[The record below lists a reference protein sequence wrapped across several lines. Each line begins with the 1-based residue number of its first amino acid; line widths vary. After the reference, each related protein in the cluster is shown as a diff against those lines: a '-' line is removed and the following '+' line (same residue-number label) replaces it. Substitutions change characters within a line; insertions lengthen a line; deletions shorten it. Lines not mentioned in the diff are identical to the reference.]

1 MTLVHSSRKKP
12 ELLSPAGNIES
23 FFSAAENGADAV
35 YLGLDCFSAR
45 ANARNFTLDDASM
58 AIAHAHKQSMKVY
71 VALNTLI
78 KAAEMERVAEYLVAL
93 EELQPDALI
102 IQDMGVLRLIQSR
115 PFSFRLHA
123 STQMAIHNLAGVKQ
137 LEKQGFKRVV
147 LARELSI
154 QEIRHIAQNTP
165 LEIEVFVHGALCYSY
180 SGLCFFSSML
190 GGRSGN
196 RGQCAQPCRMR
207 YTHPS
212 GKEGYLFSMKDLL
225 ALPHTDAL
233 MEAGVRSFKIEGRM
247 KSPEYVAVATHVY
260 RQAIDGTLEDYNE
273 AARLLKT
280 VFSRETT
287 HSYLKSDATSRQ
299 GHGAATG
306 DNSRKPADTVNLA
319 YPANTGCRVGEIV
332 RSERGFVAV
341 RADTEIGV
349 RDLLQVFETGF
360 ASPALLP
367 VKNIKVN
374 GKWVFGI
381 KAGETAMVESH
392 QQFQP
397 GSRLHLLYSQKTREL
412 FTPKIPKKQERT
424 RLPVSLEITVRP
436 NDIEVV
442 GMVRGFPFAI
452 HYPVQLEKGIAR
464 TIDEASLQACFSR
477 LGETP
482 FGLLDIRAHIAEGL
496 FIPLG
501 QLNEIRRDY
510 FQKLSEAWMLERVR
524 RGDAV
529 KKWIKEDFAAT
540 AARIVPVNPRSREC
554 QSQAGSPTFHPDSG
568 TPPEDRYFA
577 PGLKLSVKID
587 TLEYLRCL
595 PLERLDKVYLTLSPA
610 IAALLQENNDVLVEA
625 LRKNKEQIV
634 FSVPAILRDGGCGLE
649 TYVVFKKIVRALI
662 GDGFRQFQAANPGAV
677 ELFENS
683 GAQLYADYPLYCLNP
698 LSANALLNRGFCRYT
713 LSPED
718 GKANMLSL
726 LGRHA
731 EVIVYQDTPLFLSDA
746 CVWAQIK
753 GDCPGWSRCGF
764 KQSIIKNEHGDRF
777 IVINEACKTLVLGEK
792 PYSIIHR
799 IPELM
804 RFGQTNFRMDLCHK
818 AYSPEVINRL
828 LLHIQN
834 ATKVEN
840 ATMGNYE
847 RGLL

>member
-1 MTLVHSSRKKP
+1 MTLARSSHKKP
-12 ELLSPAGNIES
+12 ELLSPAGNVES
-23 FFSAAENGADAV
+23 FFAAAENGADAV

-45 ANARNFTLDDASM
+45 ANAHNFTLDDASM
-58 AIAHAHKQSMKVY
+58 AIAHARKQSMKVY

-102 IQDMGVLRLIQSR
+102 IQDLGVLRLIQSR
-115 PFSFRLHA
+115 PFPFRLHA

-137 LEKQGFKRVV
+137 LEKMGFKRVV
-147 LARELSI
+147 LARELSL
-154 QEIRHIAQNTP
+154 QEIRHITQNTP

-196 RGQCAQPCRMR
+196 RGQCAQPCRMC
-207 YTHPS
+207 YTHQS
-212 GKEGYLFSMKDLL
+212 GKAGYLFSMKDLL

-233 MEAGVRSFKIEGRM
+233 MDAGVQSFKIEGRM

-260 RQAIDGTLEDYNE
+260 RQAIDGKLENYDE

-287 HSYLKSDATSRQ
+287 HSYLKSNVARQ
-299 GHGAATG
+299 DHGTATG
-306 DNSRKPADTVNLA
+306 GSRKPTDTVNLA
-319 YPANTGCRVGEIV
+319 YPANTGCCVGEIV
-332 RSERGFVAV
+332 RSERGFVTV
-341 RADTEIGV
+341 RADAEIGV
-349 RDLLQVFETGF
+349 RDLLQVFENSV

-367 VKNIKVN
+367 VKNVKVN
-374 GKWVFGI
+374 GKRVFGI
-381 KAGETAMVESH
+381 KAGDTATVESH

-412 FTPKIPKKQERT
+412 FTPKIPKKQERAK
-424 RLPVSLEITVRP
+424 LPVNLEIAVSP
-436 NDIEVV
+436 NGIEVV
-442 GMVRGFPFAI
+442 GVVRGFPFTV
-452 HYPVQLEKGIAR
+452 HYPVQLEKGISR

-482 FGLLDIRAHIAEGL
+482 FELLDIRAHIAVGL

-510 FQKLSEAWMLERVR
+510 FQKLSEAWKLERMR
-524 RGDAV
+524 KGDDV
-529 KKWIKEDFAAT
+529 KKWIKQEFTAT
-540 AARIVPVNPRSREC
+540 ACATPANPHSREC
-554 QSQAGSPTFHPDSG
+554 QAQAGSSVFQTDSN
-568 TPPEDRYFA
+568 TPPEDRDFA
-577 PGLKLSVKID
+577 RGLKLSVKVD
-587 TLEYLRCL
+587 TLEYLRHL
-595 PLERLDKVYLTLSPA
+595 PLERLDKIYLALSPA
-610 IAALLQENNDVLVEA
+610 MATRLSEKQDALVDT
-625 LRKNKEQIV
+625 LRGKKEQAV
-634 FSVPAILRDGGCGLE
+634 FSLPAIMRDGGCGLE
-649 TYVVFKKIVRALI
+649 TYTAFKKIVHELM
-662 GDGFRQFQAANPGAV
+662 GDGFRQFQVANPGAV

-698 LSANALLNRGFCRYT
+698 LSANALINRGVCRYT

-718 GKANMLSL
+718 GKANMLLL
-726 LGRHA
+726 LGRYA
-731 EVIVYQDTPLFLSDA
+731 EVIVYQDTPLFLSDT
-746 CVWAQIK
+746 CVWAQVK
-753 GDCPGWSRCGF
+753 GECPGWSRCGF
-764 KQSIIKNEHGDRF
+764 KHTFIKNEHGDRF
-777 IVINEACKTLVLGEK
+777 MMINEACKTLVIGEK

-804 RFGQTNFRMDLCHK
+804 RLGQVNFRIDLCHK
-818 AYSPEVINRL
+818 EYSPEVINQL
-828 LLHIQN
+828 FLDIQS
-834 ATKVEN
+834 ADRVEN
-840 ATMGNYE
+840 STTGNYE